1 MDPLHQFQ
9 INPILQIVIAGYDVS
24 FTNSALFMVVAVAL
38 IYALIVFGMSGRALV
53 PGRLQSAAEMFY
65 EFVANMVRDN
75 AGHDARPYFP
85 FVFAIFMFV
94 LFGNLVGMIPFTF
107 TFTSHIIVTFTLAA
121 TVFVFVT
128 VLALMKH
135 GLHFFSFFM
144 PHGAPIALAPILIP
158 IEVISY
164 LMRPVSLSIRLFANM
179 MAGHTMLKVFA
190 GFTILMISGLGALGL
205 FVGLVPIAIN
215 VALTGFE
222 FLVAFLQAYVF
233 SILTCLYIRDALE
246 LH

>member
-1 MDPLHQFQ
+1 LDPLHQFQ
-9 INPILQIVIAGYDVS
+9 INPLFQIVLGGYDVS
-24 FTNSALFMVVAVAL
+24 FTNSAFFMVVAVAA
-38 IYALIVFGMSGRALV
+38 IYALLVMGMANKSMV
-53 PGRLQSAAEMFY
+53 PGRLQALAEMFY
-65 EFVANMVRDN
+65 EFVANLVRDN
-75 AGHDARPYFP
+75 AGHDAKPYFP
-85 FVFAIFMFV
+85 FVFSIFMFV
-94 LFGNLVGMIPFTF
+94 LIGNMIGMIPYTF
-107 TFTSHIIVTFTLAA
+107 TFTSHIIVTFALAA

-128 VLALMKH
+128 ILALLKH

-164 LMRPVSLSIRLFANM
+164 VMRPVSLSIRLFANM

-190 GFTILMISGLGALGL
+190 GFTVMMISGLGALG
-205 FVGLVPIAIN
+205 FVTGLVPLAIN

>member
-1 MDPLHQFQ
+1 LDPLHQFQ

-24 FTNSALFMVVAVAL
+24 FTNSAFFMVVAVAL
-38 IYALIVFGMSGRALV
+38 IYALLVFGMSGRALV
-53 PGRLQSAAEMFY
+53 PGRLQSLAEIFY

-144 PHGAPIALAPILIP
+144 PHGAPVALAPILIP

-190 GFTILMISGLGALGL
+190 GFTVMMISGLGAVGFLA
-205 FVGLVPIAIN
+205 GLVPLAIN
-215 VALTGFE
+215 IALTGFE

>member
-1 MDPLHQFQ
+1 LDPLHQFQ
-9 INPILQIVIAGYDVS
+9 INPIMQLIIAGYDVS
-24 FTNSALFMVVAVAL
+24 FSNSALFMVVAAL
-38 IYALIVFGMSGRALV
+38 LVYGLLVHGMKARALV
-53 PGRLQSAAEMFY
+53 PGRLQSLAEMFY
-65 EFVANMVRDN
+65 EFVANMVREN
-75 AGHDARPYFP
+75 AGADAKPYFP
-85 FVFAIFMFV
+85 FVFTLFMFI
-94 LFGNLVGMIPFTF
+94 LFGNMLGMIPYTF
-107 TFTSHIIVTFTLAA
+107 TFTSHIIVTFALAL

-164 LMRPVSLSIRLFANM
+164 VMRPVSLSIRLFANM

-190 GFTILMISGLGALGL
+190 GFTVLMIGALGS
-205 FVGLVPIAIN
+205 VGFLAGIVPVAIN
-215 VALTGFE
+215 IALTGFE

>member
-38 IYALIVFGMSGRALV
+38 IYALLVFGMQGRALV
-53 PGRLQSAAEMFY
+53 PGRLQSLAEMFY

-85 FVFAIFMFV
+85 FVFTIFMFV
-94 LFGNLVGMIPFTF
+94 LIGNMIGMVPYTF

-190 GFTILMISGLGALGL
+190 GFTVLMISGLGAIG
-205 FVGLVPIAIN
+205 FVAGLVPLLIN
-215 VALTGFE
+215 IALTGFE